1 MPTENAT
8 TTHAEPVRRDTR
20 QRRAV
25 RDALANIKAFVSA
38 QELHA
43 ALRDTGDR
51 IGLATVYRALADL
64 AGDAEADVIQ
74 ADDGETRYRACDTD
88 AHHHHVI
95 CRACGLTVEVQ
106 ADTVERWLSAVAAE
120 HGFVEAEHTVNIFGL
135 CAQCAVA
142 RG

>member
-1 MPTENAT
+1 MPTKKSA
-8 TTHAEPVRRDTR
+8 AEPARRDTR

-25 RDALANIKAFVSA
+25 REALGGAESFVSA

-43 ALRDTGDR
+43 GLRDAGDR

-64 AGDAEADVIQ
+64 AAEGEADVLQ
-74 ADDGETRYRACDTD
+74 ADDGEARYRACTPGE
-88 AHHHHVI
+88 HHHHVI

-106 ADTVERWLSAVAAE
+106 ADTVERWVASVAAE

-135 CAQCAVA
+135 CADCAAA
-142 RG
+142 RA